1 MTALIAATIPDCDC
15 DPLPPACWLVAY
27 GLWPDDDVSTR
38 TTDVT
43 DEEISQC
50 L

>member
-1 MTALIAATIPDCDC
+1 VTPNDPDPDPQ
-15 DPLPPACWLVAY
+15 PLPPASWLVAY
-27 GLWPDDDVSTR
+27 GLWDEDDVSTR
-38 TTDVT
+38 TDDVT